1 MKKKLCLFIF
11 LLLFLNLAL
20 SSCIP
25 ERRRNFF
32 ELKYS
37 KFACKGRCPVFE
49 LKIREDQMV
58 VFNGKEYT
66 DIVGLVV
73 IKLSDEK
80 YKTLHTIIV
89 ESKFLEKKPIIYKR
103 PFDFPATE
111 LEIVRGYSDNRQ
123 IIYDEY
129 SLNLDKLIKFL
140 DDLVFEIQ
148 TQ

>member
-1 MKKKLCLFIF
+1 MKKRFCLFICLF
-11 LLLFLNLAL
+11 LLLNLTF

-25 ERRRNFF
+25 ERRSDFF

-49 LKIREDQMV
+49 LKIRQDQIV
-58 VFNGKEYT
+58 IFNGKEYT
-66 DIVGLVV
+66 DIVGLVF

-80 YKTLHTIIV
+80 YKKLHEIIV
-89 ESKFLEKKPIIYKR
+89 ESRFLEKKPILYKR

-111 LEIVRGYSDNRQ
+111 LEIIRGYSDNRQ
-123 IIYDEY
+123 IMYDEY

-140 DDLVFEIQ
+140 DELVFEVQ
-148 TQ
+148 S